1 VSARRRIRD
10 LASTIRSKNAG
21 IYYITFDIMFD
32 EWNTYRLVRDARVI
46 TRESVAWLYG
56 IKPEEVVTVINHDP
70 GQAIKVTIPRLQS
83 SGSPGDP
90 DVLGCQQHA
99 PLYDLEVEVGSA
111 RPAA

>member
-1 VSARRRIRD
+1 MTATRHIRD

-32 EWNTYRLVRDARVI
+32 DWDTYRLVRDANVV
-46 TRESVAWLYG
+46 TRESVARLYG
-56 IKPEEVVTVINHDP
+56 ITPDQVVTVVSHDP
-70 GQAIKVTIPRLQS
+70 GQGIKVTIARPHP

-99 PLYDLEVEVGSA
+99 PLYDIEVPV
-111 RPAA
+111 